1 MDPWCFSLPC
11 DQAKSTCLFHGKCC
25 DLAKHC
31 RPAPAPPPT
40 TATTTAPPT
49 TATTTAMTEF
59 VAITRGSL
67 DMVVSDPETFV
78 ESAAAA
84 EAVQKTI
91 ADNANVALDAVYV
104 NLITT
109 SLLLTQQAVSQGSV
123 KAGSVKVDYEI
134 RQIEDTAAAANSSA
148 QLAAST
154 LAPISASEWTADI
167 QNTVDSEAA
176 VNFSL
181 NVTNVVEPVPDVI
194 EEPIVVTTTTTSIV
208 PGFEFVGDGSAAYY
222 AGCSDLAS
230 CYPNHYQ
237 QTYES
242 LNSIDLEETCGEA
255 CEVLPCC
262 FGYAYQADKSAGDFF
277 CNLYTVN
284 KTEWNG
290 WTLKKS
296 DYYNISGVVS
306 GTPGRTFKRT
316 SDPGCPPGTVPPTTT
331 STTETTTTGTD
342 F

>member
-11 DQAKSTCLFHGKCC
+11 DTAKSSCLWHGKCC

-40 TATTTAPPT
+40 TATTTA
-49 TATTTAMTEF
+49 MTEF

-67 DMVVSDPETFV
+67 DMQVSDPETFV

-91 ADNANVALDAVYV
+91 ATNAMVDLDDVYV
-104 NLITT
+104 NLTTT

-123 KAGSVKVDYEI
+123 KADGGVKVDYEI
-134 RQIEDTAAAANSSA
+134 RQIKPTAAAANSSA
-148 QLAAST
+148 QAAASA
-154 LAPISASEWTADI
+154 LAPISAGEWETEI
-167 QNTVDSEAA
+167 QASVDSEAA
-176 VNFSL
+176 INF
-181 NVTNVVEPVPDVI
+181 NITVTNVVEPVPDVI

-255 CEVLPCC
+255 CEELPCC
-262 FGYAYQADKSAGDFF
+262 FGYAYQADKSAGPFF

>member
-1 MDPWCFSLPC
+1 MDPWCFSLAC
-11 DQAKSTCLFHGKCC
+11 DTAKSSCLFHGKCC

-40 TATTTAPPT
+40 TATTTV
-49 TATTTAMTEF
+49 MTEF

-67 DMVVSDPETFV
+67 DMQVSDPETFV

-91 ADNANVALDAVYV
+91 AENAMVDLDDVYV
-104 NLITT
+104 NLTT
-109 SLLLTQQAVSQGSV
+109 TGLLLTQQAVSQGSV
-123 KAGSVKVDYEI
+123 KADGGVKVDYEI
-134 RQIEDTAAAANSSA
+134 RQIKPTAAAANSSA
-148 QLAAST
+148 QAAASA
-154 LAPISASEWTADI
+154 LAPISAGEWETGI
-167 QNTVDSEAA
+167 QATVDSEAA
-176 VNFSL
+176 VNFSITVR
-181 NVTNVVEPVPDVI
+181 NVTEPVPDVI

-222 AGCSDLAS
+222 EGCSNLDS

-255 CEVLPCC
+255 CKVLPCC
-262 FGYAYQADKSAGDFF
+262 FGYAYQAEKSADVPFF

-290 WTLKKS
+290 WTLEES

-306 GTPGRTFKRT
+306 GTPGRTFRRREN
-316 SDPGCPPGTVPPTTT
+316 PGCPPGTVPPTTT